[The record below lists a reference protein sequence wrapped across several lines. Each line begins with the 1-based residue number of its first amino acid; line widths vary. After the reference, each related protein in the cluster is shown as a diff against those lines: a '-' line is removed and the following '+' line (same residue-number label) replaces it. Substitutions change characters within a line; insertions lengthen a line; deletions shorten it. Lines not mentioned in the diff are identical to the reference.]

1 LLNKN
6 YLRKANPMQEYDV
19 IIIGSGAGMN
29 VASNALAE
37 GLNVAVL
44 DHGPL
49 GGTCLNNGCIPSKIL
64 LYPAEVI
71 RKMQDAAD
79 IGVHGKIT
87 KVDFD
92 LIMER
97 MKAFVDDGR
106 HEMEH
111 GVSGTKNIMWYQA
124 KGEFTGD
131 HTMKVGDEIIH
142 APKII
147 IASGSRPQVP
157 KIEGLKETG
166 YIDNV
171 SLLELK
177 KLPKSL
183 VIIGGGYIACE
194 YGHFFSAMGTNVTIL
209 GHNERLLKNEEPEIS
224 AIVQKRFGK
233 YVKVLTGMDV
243 SQAQKSGWSKSVIA
257 RERSTNKVFK
267 FTTDEIMVAAGR
279 ISNADI
285 LKPERTGVE
294 TDEHGWIKVN
304 EYLETTKEG
313 IWALGDATGK
323 YMFRH
328 NANHESD
335 VVWANAF
342 TDKRRVV
349 DHHAVPH
356 AVFGYPEVAA
366 VGLTQAEAKAAGY
379 QILVGKAPYSSVTKG
394 YAMKEDDSLV
404 KVIVDQKTRK
414 ILGCHIVGTD
424 AAILVQ
430 QVVYMMNTDDQTYL
444 PLARSQVIH
453 PALSEAVIQAFARM
467 VPPDH
472 VHHFEGAPPEG
483 HGHQE

>member
-1 LLNKN
+1 
-6 YLRKANPMQEYDV
+6 MQEYDV

-29 VASNALAE
+29 VASNALGA
-37 GLNVAVL
+37 GLKVAVL

-71 RKMQDAAD
+71 RKLQDAAE

-111 GVSGTKNIMWYQA
+111 GVSATKNIMWYQA

-131 HTMKVGDEIIH
+131 HTMKIGNEIIH

-157 KIEGLKETG
+157 NIEGLKETG

-171 SLLELK
+171 SLLELH

-194 YGHFFSAMGTNVTIL
+194 YGHFFSALGTQVTIL
-209 GHNERLLKNEEPEIS
+209 GRNPRLLKNEEPEIS
-224 AIVQKRFGK
+224 DIVQKRFGK
-233 YVKVLTGMDV
+233 YVKIFTGMEILR
-243 SQAQKSGWSKSVIA
+243 AEKSGWSKAVIA
-257 RERSTNKVFK
+257 KDLAANKVFK

-285 LKPERTGVE
+285 LHPERTGVE
-294 TDEHGWIKVN
+294 TDENGWIKVN
-304 EYLETTKEG
+304 EYMETTKAG

-335 VVWANAF
+335 VVWTNGF
-342 TDKRRVV
+342 TDKRVV
-349 DHHAVPH
+349 MDHHAVPH
-356 AVFGYPEVAA
+356 AVFGYPEVGS
-366 VGLTQAEAKAAGY
+366 VGLTEAQAKAAGY
-379 QILVGKAPYSSVTKG
+379 QILVGRAPYSSVTKG

-404 KVIVDQKTRK
+404 KVLVDFKTRK

-444 PLARSQVIH
+444 PIARSQVIH

-472 VHHFEGAPPEG
+472 VHHHHEGPEKPEG
-483 HGHQE
+483 LGHHE

>member
-1 LLNKN
+1 MK
-6 YLRKANPMQEYDV
+6 EYDV

-37 GLNVAVL
+37 GLSVAVL

-49 GGTCLNNGCIPSKIL
+49 GGTCLNTGCIPSKIL

-71 RKMQDAAD
+71 RKMQDAAE
-79 IGVHGKIT
+79 IGVHGKII

-92 LIMER
+92 LIKAR
-97 MKAFVDDGR
+97 MKAYVDDGR

-131 HTMKVGDEIIH
+131 HTLKVGNETIY

-147 IASGSRPQVP
+147 LASGSRPQVP
-157 KIEGLKETG
+157 DIEGLKKTG
-166 YIDNV
+166 FIDNV
-171 SLLELK
+171 SLLELH

-194 YGHFFSAMGTNVTIL
+194 YGHFFSALGTQVTII
-209 GHNERLLKNEEPEIS
+209 GHNPRLLKNEEPEIS
-224 AIVQKRFGK
+224 AIMQKRFGK
-233 YVKVLTGMDV
+233 YVKIFTNMDV
-243 SQAQKSGWSKSVIA
+243 LRAEKSGWSKAVYA
-257 RERSTNKVFK
+257 KDRTANKVFK

-279 ISNADI
+279 ISNADL
-285 LKPERTGVE
+285 LKPELTGVD
-294 TDEHGWIKVN
+294 TDGEGWIMVN

-335 VVWANAF
+335 VVWVNAF
-342 TDKRRVV
+342 TDKRRTV

-356 AVFGYPEVAA
+356 AVFGYPEVAS
-366 VGLTQAEAKAAGY
+366 VGLTQAQAQAAGY

-404 KVIVDQKTRK
+404 KVLVDQKTRK

-472 VHHFEGAPPEG
+472 VHRIEGAPHEGPE
-483 HGHQE
+483 HKE